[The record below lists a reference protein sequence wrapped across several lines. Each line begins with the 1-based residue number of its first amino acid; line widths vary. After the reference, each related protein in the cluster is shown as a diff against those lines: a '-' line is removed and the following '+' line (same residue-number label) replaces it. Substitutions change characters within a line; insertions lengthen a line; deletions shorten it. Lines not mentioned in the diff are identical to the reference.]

1 MLFQEQYRDYFPT
14 AVNRQESFSPLSFL
28 CFPGRT
34 FHSRL
39 ITQAWLTRCCC
50 ALSWPDCTL
59 SPPERLLLMDRPV
72 TQSIATQQDIY
83 DLVEPTVWS
92 QWGFASHTWNFD
104 RFHQS
109 CLFRKSTAETIL
121 SLGVACQPRTTVCHL
136 HQFYL
141 DKAQNYYLAL
151 IKLWL
156 FCLKK
161 ELNSNYN
168 LKQSIFKC
176 FFVKNSTFS
185 DSLQSRFLTI
195 AGQFSYYHGNS

>member
-1 MLFQEQYRDYFPT
+1 MRLRRSLSWMSFQEQYRDYFTT
-14 AVNRQESFSPLSFL
+14 AVYRQESFSPLSFL

-92 QWGFASHTWNFD
+92 QRGFASHTWNFD

-109 CLFRKSTAETIL
+109 CLFRWNTALLPKDHISLRCGL
-121 SLGVACQPRTTVCHL
+121 SATYHCMPLFSEEMNGDCKAIHL
-136 HQFYL
+136 
-141 DKAQNYYLAL
+141 KM
-151 IKLWL
+151 
-156 FCLKK
+156 
-161 ELNSNYN
+161 
-168 LKQSIFKC
+168 
-176 FFVKNSTFS
+176 
-185 DSLQSRFLTI
+185 
-195 AGQFSYYHGNS
+195 